1 MRNLILLAVLSL
13 FLLGCEN
20 GSKGD
25 QAHLQ
30 NSSGNINNLSVIM
43 DDDLWKG
50 EVGEALRTTF
60 AAPVDGLPQEEP
72 LFSINQMPPESF
84 SGFVRKNRIFLRVEK
99 GKDSGTQIAE
109 NPYARPQTGVLLT
122 GQTNEEI
129 IDQIDQYSERI
140 VKAFKKTEIKENQRR
155 IKKSLMDDSRLEND
169 LGVSLSFSS
178 AYRYAKER
186 EDFFWIRKD
195 IPNGSMEI
203 TVYEVPMNT
212 ILKDTNIIG
221 NIIRM
226 RDSIG
231 EAYIPGPVE
240 GTHMITEEAYAPYL
254 FESEIDGKF
263 AYETRGT
270 WEVKDFFMAG
280 PFLNYAVLDEENERF
295 VILEGFVFAPSA
307 RKRDNMFELEAILK
321 SAKIR

>member
-1 MRNLILLAVLSL
+1 MRNVLIAVLFSL
-13 FLLGCEN
+13 ALVGCEN

-25 QAHLQ
+25 QAHLSS
-30 NSSGNINNLSVIM
+30 SSGNINNLSVIM

-50 EVGEALRTTF
+50 EVGEALRTNF

-99 GKDSGTQIAE
+99 GKDSGTQVAE
-109 NPYARPQTGVLLT
+109 NPYARPQTGVLIT
-122 GQTNEEI
+122 GQTNDEI
-129 IDQIDQYSERI
+129 IDQIDQYSQRVI
-140 VKAFKKTEIKENQRR
+140 NAFKKTEIKENQRR
-155 IKKSLMDDSRLEND
+155 IKKSLMDDSRLEEE
-169 LGVSLSFSS
+169 LGVSLNFST

-221 NIIRM
+221 NIIKM

-240 GTHMITEEAYAPYL
+240 NTYMITEEAYAPYL
-254 FESEIDGKF
+254 FETEIDGKF

-270 WEVKDFFMAG
+270 WEVKGYFMAG

-307 RKRDNMFELEAILK
+307 RKRDNMFEVEAILR
-321 SAKIR
+321 SAKIK